1 MKPISRREFVALTA
15 TAAVA
20 APFAHVQRPPASTP
34 LTTQELVARIKKN
47 IGLEWKAET
56 VDGLKSRVSE

>member
-1 MKPISRREFVALTA
+1 VALTA
-15 TAAVA
+15 AGAVT
-20 APFAHVQRPPASTP
+20 APFAHVQRPPASSP